1 VTDIFV
7 LDATSAS
14 TIASVEGY
22 DALTAGG
29 RKVVVTQQILAEIR
43 DPKTPQIYKD
53 RFNAWYGSNQA
64 SIINV
69 TGELNPEDIVVTVTG
84 AITPKLT
91 SPSPCSPHRAARH

>member
-29 RKVVVTQQILAEIR
+29 RKVVVTQQVLAEIR

-53 RFNAWYGSNQA
+53 RFNAWYGANLGYGA
-64 SIINV
+64 SAFNNFS
-69 TGELNPEDIVVTVTG
+69 T
-84 AITPKLT
+84 
-91 SPSPCSPHRAARH
+91 ARSLLARCQPAKKTTRCI